1 MYKRWLGIGIIVI
14 LVGIMIFNF
23 IDEKND
29 GSSSMLNTVEN
40 AENDDLLPL
49 EMSGIK
55 EGEFAP
61 DFKLETLDGD
71 NVQLS
76 DYRGKKVLLNFW
88 ATWCGPCRKEMPAM
102 QEFYDEFGDDIE
114 ILAVNLNGTNAEK
127 TVNDVQ
133 DFMDEFDFTYPI
145 LLDIDTSVG
154 NEYMVM
160 GLPSTYFIGT
170 DGKIKAPIKMG
181 EMTYEYMV
189 EMMETLE

>member
-88 ATWCGPCRKEMPAM
+88 ATWCGP
-102 QEFYDEFGDDIE
+102 
-114 ILAVNLNGTNAEK
+114 
-127 TVNDVQ
+127 
-133 DFMDEFDFTYPI
+133 
-145 LLDIDTSVG
+145 
-154 NEYMVM
+154 
-160 GLPSTYFIGT
+160 
-170 DGKIKAPIKMG
+170 
-181 EMTYEYMV
+181 
-189 EMMETLE
+189 